1 MRSTEVSPALLFTL
15 LFNPTAVFNELSTT
29 RPLAYAVF
37 FRLALWLGLVP
48 PVFAYIGASN
58 FGWRLGAV
66 EPIYFSSGIL
76 LAISIAY
83 FLTLLFGFVSSALVS
98 QWMAS
103 TYGARHSLGIHLALI
118 TVVGAPLALPLS
130 ARMGGAPGFRSI
142 HFVEQVE
149 LQDVLR
155 WCL

>member
-1 MRSTEVSPALLFTL
+1 VRSTEVSPALLFTL
-15 LFNPTAVFNELSTT
+15 LFKPTAVFNELSTR

-58 FGWRLGAV
+58 FGWRRGAV

-83 FLTLLFGFVSSALVS
+83 FLSLLFGFVSSDS
-98 QWMAS
+98 ETMTFAS
-103 TYGARHSLGIHLALI
+103 AFG
-118 TVVGAPLALPLS
+118 S
-130 ARMGGAPGFRSI
+130 ATTT
-142 HFVEQVE
+142 
-149 LQDVLR
+149 LR
-155 WCL
+155 T